1 MVPIHA
7 EMNNMSVAPPPSVS
21 ATPPLPTPRQAKPTQ
36 RTGACACP
44 PRSAAP
50 PRGGSRGSGRSP
62 PGGSPPAR
70 PCFGGREKEGRGG
83 EGRGGGCV
91 RSDEGWRHKAR
102 AAWSPPSTAG
112 GRSVDPTQH
121 RDPVPT
127 CAPVPPPTTPTRGP
141 PRARGTPLC
150 HLYPTPETPHGRRNA
165 PVLVVAQG
173 RRRVQL
179 LHLHGRGGCGGRHP
193 CARPW

>member
-1 MVPIHA
+1 MPRHPSPPQGKASQANATHRSLRVPAAKCCTSPRRQSWKWTI
-7 EMNNMSVAPPPSVS
+7 STRGQS
-21 ATPPLPTPRQAKPTQ
+21 A
-36 RTGACACP
+36 
-44 PRSAAP
+44 SAAL
-50 PRGGSRGSGRSP
+50 
-62 PGGSPPAR
+62 
-70 PCFGGREKEGRGG
+70 FWREGKRG

-112 GRSVDPTQH
+112 GRSVDPTQR